1 MVVADERVDRSIVDE
16 PSTTRL
22 WALPVIVRT
31 ALESDVVDAGTS
43 VDVATLEVTVEPSEF
58 VVVTATVVGS

>member
-1 MVVADERVDRSIVDE
+1 
-16 PSTTRL
+16 L